1 MNKISLSKILSLV
14 LIAFF
19 ISFSNISC
27 TNIVDDTKTEQ
38 TQQTYDFATPTNVSV
53 TKSTSKANSVTISW
67 NAVENDEVTKYWIYY
82 GKTNDTSSFTQ
93 PNATA
98 YAGFWVKNGVGA
110 YDITL
115 SESGTY
121 YFWVKATNESG
132 TSNAPKFSDFSSAK
146 SYVFTYASLTT
157 PIVQSVSLSSEKA
170 NTATVTWTASD
181 AAYYWI
187 YCSTTND
194 TSSLTR
200 PNASAHAGLCVTK
213 GFGTYDIVLEENGPW
228 YFWVKAADA
237 SYSSTVNS
245 SDFSTVARFPF
256 AYKELTIPTN
266 VNATASSTSGK
277 VKITWTA
284 SDAAYYWI
292 YYSTSNDTLSLTRP
306 NANASAWLCV
316 TGGTG
321 SYDISLSESGTYY
334 IWVKAANAASY
345 SSTGKSSDFSSA
357 ATYIV
362 N

>member
-67 NAVENDEVTKYWIYY
+67 NAVENDEVTYYWIYY

-93 PNATA
+93 PNA
-98 YAGFWVKNGVGA
+98 N
-110 YDITL
+110 
-115 SESGTY
+115 
-121 YFWVKATNESG
+121 
-132 TSNAPKFSDFSSAK
+132 
-146 SYVFTYASLTT
+146 
-157 PIVQSVSLSSEKA
+157 
-170 NTATVTWTASD
+170 
-181 AAYYWI
+181 
-187 YCSTTND
+187 
-194 TSSLTR
+194 
-200 PNASAHAGLCVTK
+200 AHAGLWVTN
-213 GFGTYDIVLEENGPW
+213 GIGTYDIVLEENGPW

-237 SYSSTVNS
+237 RYSSTVNS
-245 SDFSTVARFPF
+245 SDFSTVATFLF
-256 AYKELTIPTN
+256 TYKELTIPTN

-292 YYSTSNDTLSLTRP
+292 YYSTSNDTSSLTKP
-306 NANASAWLCV
+306 NANAHAGLWV
-316 TGGTG
+316 TDGTG

-345 SSTGKSSDFSSA
+345 SSTGKSSDFSSV
-357 ATYIV
+357 ATYTV

>member
-38 TQQTYDFATPTNVSV
+38 THDFATPTNVSV
-53 TKSTSKANSVTISW
+53 IKSTSKANSVTISW
-67 NAVENDEVTKYWIYY
+67 NAVENDEVTYYWIYY

-98 YAGFWVKNGVGA
+98 HAGLSVTNGVGA

-121 YFWVKATNESG
+121 YFWVKATNGSH
-132 TSNAPKFSDFSSAK
+132 TSNATKFSDFSSAK

-157 PIVQSVSLSSEKA
+157 PTGISVRLSSEKA

-187 YCSTTND
+187 YCSTTNN
-194 TSSLTR
+194 SASLTR
-200 PNASAHAGLCVTK
+200 PNASAHAGLWVTN
-213 GFGTYDIVLEENGPW
+213 GIGTYDIVLEENGPW

-237 SYSSTVNS
+237 IYSSTVNS
-245 SDFSTVARFPF
+245 SDFSTF
-256 AYKELTIPTN
+256 ATFSFTYKELTIPTN

-284 SDAAYYWI
+284 SDAVYYWI
-292 YYSTSNDTLSLTRP
+292 YYSTSDDTSSLTKP
-306 NANASAWLCV
+306 NANAHAGLWV
-316 TGGTG
+316 TDGTG

-345 SSTGKSSDFSSA
+345 SSTGKSSDFSSV
-357 ATYIV
+357 ATYTV